1 VSALLRLEQLLQS
14 YDAGQ
19 HQCDFAQQ
27 QCLAGDQRQH
37 FERHR
42 AHDRGGH
49 HTGHHHG
56 LLYGLVLLLA
66 TCGGHSETH

>member
-1 VSALLRLEQLLQS
+1 VSALLRLEQLLES

-27 QCLAGDQRQH
+27 QRLAGDQRQD

-42 AHDRGGH
+42 AHDRRGH
-49 HTGHHHG
+49 HTSHHHG
-56 LLYGLVLLLA
+56 LLHGLVFLLA
-66 TCGGHSETH
+66 TCEGHGKPN